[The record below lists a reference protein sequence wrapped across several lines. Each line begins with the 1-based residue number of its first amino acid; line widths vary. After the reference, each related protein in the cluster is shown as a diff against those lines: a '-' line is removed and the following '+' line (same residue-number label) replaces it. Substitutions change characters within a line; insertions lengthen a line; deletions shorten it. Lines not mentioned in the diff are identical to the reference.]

1 MALVVKKP
9 PANIGD
15 VRDVSLIPESRRC
28 PGGGHGNSMQCS
40 CLENPM
46 DRGAWRA
53 TVHSVAQS
61 QIQLKRLSTHSHI
74 SLEGKG
80 QGREVEGRRVGK
92 REKRSPIDYTQWQI
106 LDPPPTETR
115 SLVFLPST
123 FELVLVI
130 FLINI

>member
-1 MALVVKKP
+1 M
-9 PANIGD
+9 
-15 VRDVSLIPESRRC
+15 
-28 PGGGHGNSMQCS
+28 GHGSPLLYS
-40 CLENPM
+40 CLENPV

-53 TVHSVAQS
+53 TVHGLAKS
-61 QIQLKRLSTHSHI
+61 QTQLERLSTHSHI

>member
-1 MALVVKKP
+1 MVKKP

-61 QIQLKRLSTHSHI
+61 QTGMKQLSTYACNRFI
-74 SLEGKG
+74 
-80 QGREVEGRRVGK
+80 
-92 REKRSPIDYTQWQI
+92 I
-106 LDPPPTETR
+106 L
-115 SLVFLPST
+115 F
-123 FELVLVI
+123 I
-130 FLINI
+130 

>member
-1 MALVVKKP
+1 MLVVKNL
-9 PANIGD
+9 PASSGD
-15 VRDVSLIPESRRC
+15 IRKVGSVLGLEDPLEED
-28 PGGGHGNSMQCS
+28 GNPLQYS
-40 CLENPM
+40 CLKNPM